1 MNEITTVN
9 QTSLEFQGAMEL
21 HTRIITSGNIAATA
35 MVEMCKNL
43 KQMRDRRQYIHLGYN
58 TFEGYCE
65 QMANIKARQAYTY
78 ISTIERLGESVL
90 QSNAGLGI
98 TKLELLAQLPEDKRD
113 EVADAAAEMSTR
125 ELKEKIAELT
135 KAKEQ
140 LTFLQDQVD
149 ETNEINETLANQIAE
164 ASGREKELS
173 KEVQTLKDE
182 LEMARRA
189 QPIIV
194 NQPEADPEA
203 IRKEIETK
211 MLAQKKAEVEK
222 IRAELEDEMD
232 QAKAESFE
240 KGKKLGFAAVQGIE
254 AEKAAALKMAADLEK
269 KLQTAGSATVEQ
281 IVFGHLFTEFQE
293 QYNKL
298 LSSIGRMD
306 PEVAPK
312 YRGAMAKFIGMMTDR
327 LEVQV

>member
-65 QMANIKARQAYTY
+65 QMASIKARQAYTY

-113 EVADAAAEMSTR
+113 ELADAAAEMSTR

-135 KAKEQ
+135 KAQEQ
-140 LTFLQDQVD
+140 ISMLENQLAGQ
-149 ETNEINETLANQIAE
+149 NEINQGLADSLTATD
-164 ASGREKELS
+164 RERLH
-173 KEVQTLKDE
+173 LKDE
-182 LEMARRA
+182 LDMARKS
-189 QPIIV
+189 QQIILPP
-194 NQPEADPEA
+194 QPEADPEA

-327 LEVQV
+327 LEVQA

>member
-35 MVEMCKNL
+35 LLDMCKSL

-135 KAKEQ
+135 RAQEQ
-140 LTFLQDQVD
+140 ISMLENQLAGQ
-149 ETNEINETLANQIAE
+149 NEINQGLADSLTATD
-164 ASGREKELS
+164 RERLH
-173 KEVQTLKDE
+173 LKDE
-182 LEMARRA
+182 LDMARKS
-189 QPIIV
+189 QQIILPP
-194 NQPEADPEA
+194 QPEADPEA

-240 KGKKLGFAAVQGIE
+240 KGKKLGFAAIQGIE

-269 KLQTAGSATVEQ
+269 KLQTEGSATVEQ
-281 IVFGHLFTEFQE
+281 IVFGHIFTAFQE

-327 LEVQV
+327 LEVQA

>member
-98 TKLELLAQLPEDKRD
+98 TKLELLAQLPEDKRE

-135 KAKEQ
+135 RAQEQ
-140 LTFLQDQVD
+140 ISMLENQLAGQ
-149 ETNEINETLANQIAE
+149 NEINQGLADSLTATD
-164 ASGREKELS
+164 RERLH
-173 KEVQTLKDE
+173 LKDE
-182 LEMARRA
+182 LDMARKT
-189 QPIIV
+189 QQIILPP
-194 NQPEADPEA
+194 QTEADPET

-269 KLQTAGSATVEQ
+269 KLQTAGGATVEQ

-327 LEVQV
+327 LEVQS

>member
-35 MVEMCKNL
+35 LLDMCKSL

-135 KAKEQ
+135 RAQEQ
-140 LTFLQDQVD
+140 ISMLENQLAGQ
-149 ETNEINETLANQIAE
+149 NEINQGLADSLTATD
-164 ASGREKELS
+164 RERLH
-173 KEVQTLKDE
+173 LKDE
-182 LEMARRA
+182 LDMARKS
-189 QPIIV
+189 QQIILPP
-194 NQPEADPEA
+194 QPEADPEA

-222 IRAELEDEMD
+222 IRAELEDELD

-306 PEVAPK
+306 PKVAPK

-327 LEVQV
+327 LEVQA

>member
-140 LTFLQDQVD
+140 ISMLENQLAGQ
-149 ETNEINETLANQIAE
+149 NEINQGLADSLTATD
-164 ASGREKELS
+164 RERLH
-173 KEVQTLKDE
+173 LKDE
-182 LEMARRA
+182 LDMARKT
-189 QPIIV
+189 QQIILPP
-194 NQPEADPEA
+194 QTEADPET

-269 KLQTAGSATVEQ
+269 KLQTAGGATVEQ

-327 LEVQV
+327 LEVQS

>member
-9 QTSLEFQGAMEL
+9 QTSLEFQGALEL

-35 MVEMCKNL
+35 LLDMCKSL
-43 KQMRDRRQYIHLGYN
+43 KEMRDRRQYIHLGYG

-65 QMANIKARQAYTY
+65 QMANIKSRQAYTY

-98 TKLELLAQLPEDKRD
+98 TKLELLAQLPESKRE
-113 EVADAAAEMSTR
+113 EVSEMASAMSAR
-125 ELKEKIAELT
+125 ELKDKVAELT
-135 KAKEQ
+135 KALEQ
-140 LTFLQDQVD
+140 ISILENQLVSQS
-149 ETNEINETLANQIAE
+149 EINQELADNLTE
-164 ASGREKELS
+164 ADRERLR
-173 KEVQTLKDE
+173 LKDE
-182 LEMARRA
+182 LDMAKKA
-189 QPIIV
+189 QQIILPP
-194 NQPEADPEA
+194 QPEVDSVI
-203 IRKEIETK
+203 IRKELEAK
-211 MLAQKKAEVEK
+211 LKAEKDAEIK
-222 IRAELEDEMD
+222 RLRAELENKLEDEID

-240 KGKKLGFAAVQGIE
+240 KGKALGFAAVQGIE
-254 AEKAAALKMAADLEK
+254 AEKAVALKMAADLER
-269 KLQTAGSATVEQ
+269 KLQTAGGSTVEQ

-312 YRGAMAKFIGMMTDR
+312 YRGAMAKFIGMMTER
-327 LEVQV
+327 LEVQA

>member
-113 EVADAAAEMSTR
+113 ELADAAAEMSTR

-135 KAKEQ
+135 KAQEQ
-140 LTFLQDQVD
+140 ISMLENQLAGQ
-149 ETNEINETLANQIAE
+149 NEINQGLADSLTATD
-164 ASGREKELS
+164 RERLH
-173 KEVQTLKDE
+173 LKDE
-182 LEMARRA
+182 LDMARKS
-189 QPIIV
+189 QQIILPP
-194 NQPEADPEA
+194 QPEADPEA

-327 LEVQV
+327 LEVQS

>member
-125 ELKEKIAELT
+125 VLKEKIAELT
-135 KAKEQ
+135 RAQEQ
-140 LTFLQDQVD
+140 ISMLENQLAGQ
-149 ETNEINETLANQIAE
+149 NEINQGLADSLTATD
-164 ASGREKELS
+164 RERLH
-173 KEVQTLKDE
+173 LKDE
-182 LEMARRA
+182 LNIARKT
-189 QPIIV
+189 QQIILPP
-194 NQPEADPEA
+194 QPEADPEA

-222 IRAELEDEMD
+222 IRAELEDELD

-254 AEKAAALKMAADLEK
+254 AEKSAALKMAADLEK
-269 KLQTAGSATVEQ
+269 KLQTAGCATVEQ

-306 PEVAPK
+306 PEAAPK

-327 LEVQV
+327 LEVQA

>member
-35 MVEMCKNL
+35 MVEMCKSL

-135 KAKEQ
+135 KAQEQ
-140 LTFLQDQVD
+140 ISMLENQLAGQ
-149 ETNEINETLANQIAE
+149 NEINQGLADSLTATD
-164 ASGREKELS
+164 RERLH
-173 KEVQTLKDE
+173 LKDE
-182 LEMARRA
+182 LDMARKS
-189 QPIIV
+189 QQIILPP
-194 NQPEADPEA
+194 QPEADPEA

-222 IRAELEDEMD
+222 IRAELEDELD

-254 AEKAAALKMAADLEK
+254 AEKSAALKMAADLEK
-269 KLQTAGSATVEQ
+269 KLQTSGSATVEQ

-327 LEVQV
+327 LEVQA